1 MDKTPAVS
9 ALTIQNY
16 TIILLIMRFVFN
28 ILASATSMYLF
39 LIFIRI
45 MLTWFSGVR
54 YSTPVAVLSAMTDPY
69 LNWFRQF
76 PGLRLG
82 GFLDISPIIAMSV
95 LSIAN
100 SVFITMASYGYI
112 TAGFVIALIVKSLW
126 SAISFLLGFI
136 TVVLGLRL
144 FAHLTRQNMFS
155 PFWRIVDAISQ
166 SALYRINALFYGGRS
181 AQYTIIIITTLAVF
195 LTVWIGGGIVIN
207 IASSFLLR
215 LPI

>member
-1 MDKTPAVS
+1 
-9 ALTIQNY
+9 
-16 TIILLIMRFVFN
+16 MRFIFN
-28 ILASATSMYLF
+28 ILASATSIYLF
-39 LIFIRI
+39 LIFARI

-54 YSTPVAVLSAMTDPY
+54 YSRPAAVLSAMTDPY
-69 LNWFRQF
+69 LDWFRQL

-100 SVFITMASYGYI
+100 NVFITMASYGYV
-112 TAGFVIALIVKSLW
+112 TAGFVIALVVKSLW

-136 TVVLGLRL
+136 VIVLGLRL
-144 FAHLTRQNMFS
+144 FAYLTRQNIFS

-166 SALYRINALFYGGRS
+166 PPLYRINALFYGGRS
-181 AQYTIIIITTLAVF
+181 VQYTLVIITALVVF
-195 LTVWIGGGIVIN
+195 LAAWIGGGVAIN
-207 IASSFLLR
+207 IVSSFLLR